1 VTRYDRSS
9 IKLAVGL
16 AALAGYVDASGFLAT
31 GGLFVSFMSGNSTRF
46 AVQLSEGKF
55 ELAGL
60 TLGVLGLFVTGVILG
75 SVISRQSGSRR
86 KAAVLLFVG
95 FCLSIAAALYGVG
108 QERAS
113 TAFLILAMGAE
124 NTVFQR
130 DGEVTIG
137 LTYMT
142 GTLVKL
148 GQQIAG
154 MFFGGPRDGWLRYA
168 LSWSG
173 LVTGAVLGALGHA
186 YFERYSLWP
195 AAIAAFMFAGIA
207 SRLQHIAIELARP
220 NDQA

>member
-1 VTRYDRSS
+1 MTRYDRSS

-31 GGLFVSFMSGNSTRF
+31 SGLFVSFMSGNSTRF

-60 TLGVLGLFVTGVILG
+60 TLGVLGLFVTGVVLG
-75 SVISRQSGSRR
+75 SVISRVSAARR
-86 KAAVLLFVG
+86 KAVVLFFVG
-95 FCLSIAAALYGVG
+95 TCLSIAAALYGLG
-108 QERAS
+108 QQRAS

-154 MFFGGPRDGWLRYA
+154 MVFGGPRDGWLRYA

-173 LVTGAVLGALGHA
+173 LVTGAVLGALGHS

-195 AAIAAFMFAGIA
+195 AAVAAFVFCGSAI
-207 SRLQHIAIELARP
+207 RLQSIFKSNE
-220 NDQA
+220 

>member
-1 VTRYDRSS
+1 MTRYDRSS

-60 TLGVLGLFVTGVILG
+60 TLGVLGLFVTGVVLG
-75 SVISRQSGSRR
+75 SLISRSSAARR
-86 KAAVLLFVG
+86 KAAVLVLVG
-95 FCLSIAAALYGVG
+95 TCLSIAAVLYGLG
-108 QERAS
+108 QQRAS

-168 LSWSG
+168 LSWGG
-173 LVTGAVLGALGHA
+173 LVTGAVLGALGHS

-195 AAIAAFMFAGIA
+195 AAAAAFAFVFVAN
-207 SRLQHIAIELARP
+207 RLQSAELEPARP

>member
-55 ELAGL
+55 ELAVL
-60 TLGVLGLFVTGVILG
+60 TFGVLALFVTGVVLG
-75 SVISRQSGSRR
+75 SIISRQAASRR
-86 KAAVLLFVG
+86 KAAVLLFVAL
-95 FCLSIAAALYGVG
+95 CLSLAASLYGIG
-108 QERAS
+108 QHRAS

-173 LVTGAVLGALGHA
+173 LVAGAVLGAIGHA
-186 YFERYSLWP
+186 KFEQYSLWP
-195 AAIAAFMFAGIA
+195 PAIAAFTFMFVAN
-207 SRLQHIAIELARP
+207 RLQSSQSAETNI
-220 NDQA
+220 QA